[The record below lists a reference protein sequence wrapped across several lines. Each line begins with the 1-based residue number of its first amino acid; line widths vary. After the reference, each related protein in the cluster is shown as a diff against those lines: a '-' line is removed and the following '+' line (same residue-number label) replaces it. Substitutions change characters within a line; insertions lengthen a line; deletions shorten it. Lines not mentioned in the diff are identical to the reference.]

1 MSIKFFKQS
10 ISSTASWGFGLSLV
24 VLGLFVL
31 ETQSELK
38 AEETKTRVY
47 QNKLT
52 KLKDPAPLLGDHP
65 EFVQPVIEDV
75 RYEAPTLVQEE
86 GADLSVRAW
95 RFSYNARGI
104 IEMPNQLR
112 AKSTAVIM
120 VHPWGIDD
128 GQGWTTPEPAGV
140 ADFCTPTKN
149 HLAEKHIREVV
160 NPLLKR
166 LRPHVGFTMYSLRDK
181 QYPVHKKLYR
191 SIRYNPTVEERTA
204 AQKEIS
210 NILNSFEYKGEALP
224 SELKLSGGNST
235 VKDYFTQFPGLD
247 AGPKYNNLGFWS
259 MPIPVCAA
267 VEMEHDDV
275 VIHDHDGYPPLR
287 DFLKKNGIK
296 HVILVG
302 YATDMCFCK
311 TTAGYENLSQ
321 DFNVF
326 LVGDATLATFPANI
340 TPAYATNAAISFA
353 SLNQLITQCSWI
365 KHHENKQA
373 ALKP

>member
-1 MSIKFFKQS
+1 MLINHSKILS
-10 ISSTASWGFGLSLV
+10 AMLCLALFGLSSMTGQADEPQKRL
-24 VLGLFVL
+24 
-31 ETQSELK
+31 
-38 AEETKTRVY
+38 Y

-52 KLKDPAPLLGDHP
+52 KLKNPAPLLNDHP

-75 RYEAPTLVQEE
+75 RYEAPMLVQDRE
-86 GADLSVRAW
+86 ADLSVRAW

-104 IEMPNQLR
+104 IEMPNLLK
-112 AKSTAVIM
+112 AKQTAVIM

-128 GQGWTTPEPAGV
+128 GQGWDTPEPAGV

-149 HLAEKHIREVV
+149 DYAGQHIRKVV

-166 LRPHVGFTMYSLRDK
+166 LRPHVGLTMYSLRSGE
-181 QYPVHKKLYR
+181 YPVHKKLYR
-191 SIRYNPTVEERTA
+191 SIRYNPTKEERA
-204 AQKEIS
+204 AAKKELS
-210 NILNSFEYKGEALP
+210 QILNSFDYRGEDIPKQLEV
-224 SELKLSGGNST
+224 SEGSST
-235 VKDYFTQFPGLD
+235 VRDYFQQFPGLD
-247 AGPKYNNLGFWS
+247 ATAKYNNKGFWDL
-259 MPIPVCAA
+259 PIPVYKA

-275 VIHDHDGYPPLR
+275 VIYDNDGYEPLR
-287 DFLKKNGIK
+287 DFLKANDIK

-311 TTAGYENLSQ
+311 TTAGYENLSK

-365 KHHENKQA
+365 KLLDEKKQA
-373 ALKP
+373 STR